1 MRHTPLIMLAGLLV
15 AGCASQKPLLPSG
28 GSNQPS
34 PAPASQSNSLSGANK
49 SQHKKPFGQTKPLK
63 REQIQSSGSR
73 IGSNTGAK
81 KSSQRQP
88 PPKSIKKNASPAV
101 MSLVNSADQAMKQHQ
116 TDRAGSLIER
126 ALNLAP
132 RNPFLYQKLA
142 AIRLTQKQPA
152 QAVQLAR
159 KSNSLAGNNPFIKQT
174 NWQLIA
180 QADKNRGHKS
190 AVRQAVLRANKYKRI
205 ANQY

>member
-1 MRHTPLIMLAGLLV
+1 MRNFICTICVGLLL
-15 AGCASQKPLLPSG
+15 AGCATRHPSLPPSNGPSQPPAAPSPKSG
-28 GSNQPS
+28 GN
-34 PAPASQSNSLSGANK
+34 
-49 SQHKKPFGQTKPLK
+49 KKPHNTTFGHAKPLK
-63 REQIQSSGSR
+63 RQQIQTSGSPIR
-73 IGSNTGAK
+73 GGGSRAHKTGN
-81 KSSQRQP
+81 QQP

-101 MSLVNSADQAMKQHQ
+101 MSLVNSADKAMNQQKP
-116 TDRAGSLIER
+116 DRAGSLIER

-142 AIRLTQKQPA
+142 AIRLAQKQPG

-159 KSNSLAGNNPFIKQT
+159 KSNSLAGSNPFIKQM

-180 QADKNRGHKS
+180 QADKDQGHKS
-190 AVRQAVLRANKYKRI
+190 AGRQAVLRANKYKRI